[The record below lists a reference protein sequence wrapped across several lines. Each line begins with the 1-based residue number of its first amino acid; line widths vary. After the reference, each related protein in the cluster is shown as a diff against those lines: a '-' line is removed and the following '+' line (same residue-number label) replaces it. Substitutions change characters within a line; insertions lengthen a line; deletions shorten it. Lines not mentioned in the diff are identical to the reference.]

1 MLTFIGGS
9 HVGTEGGGEREACER
24 LISIT
29 KTLVADSP
37 GTADTLTFYLDSFCP
52 SQWDELKLN
61 KANIWEMLWL
71 GV

>member
-9 HVGTEGGGEREACER
+9 HVGTEGGGGKGEAGER

-52 SQWDELKLN
+52 SQ
-61 KANIWEMLWL
+61 
-71 GV
+71 

>member
-1 MLTFIGGS
+1 MLGTGEGRRGGD
-9 HVGTEGGGEREACER
+9 GEERGEACES

-52 SQWDELKLN
+52 SQWDELRLN